1 MTESHVK
8 GLEIK
13 NKHAFECRVPGP
25 PGSYGSAPGIYFK
38 LHEYLFLLCP
48 CILGQED
55 GAQELPFGN
64 YFGLV
69 KLGLTVFGV

>member
-1 MTESHVK
+1 MSSLIIFHFLSSV
-8 GLEIK
+8 GSQD
-13 NKHAFECRVPGP
+13 P
-25 PGSYGSAPGIYFK
+25 PVATALHMVFK
-38 LHEYLFLLCP
+38 LHKYFLFLLCP

-69 KLGLTVFGV
+69 KLGLTVFGA